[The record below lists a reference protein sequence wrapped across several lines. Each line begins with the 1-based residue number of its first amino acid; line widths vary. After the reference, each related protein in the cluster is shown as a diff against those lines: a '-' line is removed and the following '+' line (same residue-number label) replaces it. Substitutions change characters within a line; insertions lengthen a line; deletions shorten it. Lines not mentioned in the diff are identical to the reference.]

1 MLTIEEAFASFGTPG
16 IVNTDQGSQFRA
28 EGFTLTVLKQGCKL
42 YLNSNGVWLDN
53 VFVERLWR
61 SLDRTTFAAGDARGR
76 E

>member
-28 EGFTLTVLKQGCKL
+28 EEFTLAVLKQGCKL
-42 YLNSNGVWLDN
+42 SMNSNGVWLDI

-76 E
+76 G